1 MNTGFRIITLLTA
14 MVSIMV
20 MGECCVSAAPV
31 PVLTSTNT
39 LIRIMACNLTG
50 NAQKYEEPQIRIL
63 QGLKPDIVAIQEFNH
78 SNNTPAQIRAFIDTT
93 LGAEYQYYR
102 ESSATETYSIPNGII
117 SRYPIMQS
125 GSWDDSLIPDRG
137 FAWARIRIPGSNDLF
152 VVSVHLK
159 ASSGYADTRSAE
171 ATNLRAYIQAQFP
184 SDAWV
189 IVAGDLNTAA
199 RTEAAVGVL
208 ATFLSDF
215 PVPSDAVAGG
225 NENTNLGRSAPYDYV
240 LLSFSVTNRLV
251 GATVG
256 GVTFPR
262 GLVFD
267 SRVFSPL
274 GAVPPVQYADSGAG
288 QHMAVLRVIS
298 AEHSVTNWVD
308 LAPPTLTLHRDGH
321 LAWTA
326 PAGMTWSVEAT
337 GDVAPEQPWIL
348 VGTAFSATTNY
359 SFLLTNQHPVPVFYR
374 ARYP

>member
-1 MNTGFRIITLLTA
+1 MF
-14 MVSIMV
+14 SIMA
-20 MGECCVSAAPV
+20 MGDCCVLAGPV
-31 PVLTSTNT
+31 PVVMATNT
-39 LIRIMACNLTG
+39 VITLMACNLTG
-50 NAQKYEEPQIRIL
+50 NSQKYEDPQIRIL

-78 SNNTPAQIRAFIDTT
+78 SNNTPAQIRAFIDTA
-93 LGAEYQYYR
+93 LGAQYQYYR

-117 SRYPIMQS
+117 SRHPIVQS
-125 GSWDDSLIPDRG
+125 GSWDDTLIPDRG

-159 ASSGYADTRSAE
+159 ASSGYASTRSME
-171 ATNLRAYIQAQFP
+171 AGNLRTYIQAQFP
-184 SDAWV
+184 SNAWV

-199 RTEAAVGVL
+199 RTEAALGVL
-208 ATFLSDF
+208 TTFLSDS
-215 PVPSDAVAGG
+215 PVPSDTVAGG

-240 LLSFSVTNRLV
+240 LLSFAMTNRLV
-251 GATVG
+251 GTAMN

-274 GAVPPVQYADSGAG
+274 AAVPPVQFADSGSG
-288 QHMAVLRVIS
+288 QHMAVLKAIS
-298 AEHSVTNWVD
+298 VEHTATNWVE
-308 LAPPTLTLHRDGH
+308 LAPPTLTLFRDGP

-326 PAGMTWSVEAT
+326 LAGMTWSVEAT
-337 GDVAPEQPWIL
+337 GDVAPEQPWIP

-359 SFLLTNQHPVPVFYR
+359 SFLLTNQHSVPVFYR